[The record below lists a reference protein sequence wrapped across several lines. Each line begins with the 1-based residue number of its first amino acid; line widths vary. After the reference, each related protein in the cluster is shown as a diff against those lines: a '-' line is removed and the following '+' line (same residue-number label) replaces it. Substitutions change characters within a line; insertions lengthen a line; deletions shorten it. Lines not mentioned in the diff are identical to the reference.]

1 VIIQRL
7 ADLIAVTLL
16 QLTYAV
22 ALERHGHF
30 GRAAEAC
37 HVTQPALSAGV
48 QKLEAEL
55 GVVLFDRTSHPIA
68 PTEVGGR
75 VVAQARHVLAEAE
88 RLEDLVSEA
97 TGELAGELRV
107 GILSTLAPYLIPL
120 VIGPFARRY
129 PGVELVFEELVAGAI
144 VDHVRRD
151 LLDAGLVATPPPARG
166 IEEVPLFEEPLVGYV
181 APGHRLYGQAELAP
195 EDLSPDDVWLMR
207 EGHCFRDQAL
217 ALLERGEGE
226 PDAKAVQFESDN
238 LETLQRIVDRGF
250 GMTLLPWLAVQ
261 GQGSHAPASVR
272 PFRAPPPS
280 RTVRLV
286 YATTLVRRQ
295 LVRAFAAEVAGA
307 LSADLPPGAVLY
319 PVDG

>member
-1 VIIQRL
+1 
-7 ADLIAVTLL
+7 VTLL

-22 ALERHGHF
+22 ALDRHGHF

-37 HVTQPALSAGV
+37 HVTQPALSAGL

-55 GVVLFDRTSHPIA
+55 GVVLFDRAAHPIE
-68 PTEVGGR
+68 PTEVGR
-75 VVAQARHVLAEAE
+75 AVVAQARQVLAEAE

-129 PGVELVFEELVAGAI
+129 PGVELVFEELVAETI
-144 VDHVRRD
+144 SDHVRRD
-151 LLDAGLVATPPPARG
+151 LLDAGLVATPPTVRG
-166 IEEVPLFEEPLVGYV
+166 VEEVPLFEEPLVGYV
-181 APGHRLYGQAELAP
+181 APGHRLYDQDAIGV
-195 EDLSPDDVWLMR
+195 EDLSPDDVWVMR

-217 ALLERGEGE
+217 DLLARGAAGR
-226 PDAKAVQFESDN
+226 PDAKAVQFESGN

-272 PFRAPPPS
+272 PFRTPAPS

-286 YATTLVRRQ
+286 YAATLVRRQ
-295 LVRAFAAEVAGA
+295 LVRAFAAEVARA
-307 LSADLPPGAVLY
+307 AAADLPEGAVLY
-319 PVDG
+319 TPEG